1 MIYELNE
8 IWNDRIRIK
17 EAENVNTINRV
28 VRIRKM
34 KEGQFFCVNARTYI
48 IDTIDEEHKKIN
60 LTPYDK
66 NDKDTSI
73 SIDFD
78 ECVYDSVTDGS
89 SIQKAWKLA
98 GVCAM
103 NIKY

>member
-1 MIYELNE
+1 MARSIPN
-8 IWNDRIRIK
+8 NQ
-17 EAENVNTINRV
+17 EAEQALLSTMFLSKYALN
-28 VRIRKM
+28 K
-34 KEGQFFCVNARTYI
+34 A
-48 IDTIDEEHKKIN
+48 IDTIDEEHKKIH
-60 LTPYDK
+60 LIQYDK

-98 GVCAM
+98 GVHAI
-103 NIKY
+103 NVIDIKFE